1 MSERHN
7 ERMQSDQNARYALII
22 DADAGRYVSVELTGA
37 D

>member
-22 DADAGRYVSVELTGA
+22 AAYAGRYVSVELTGA